1 MSSSESELSPAE
13 AGQREMTG
21 QIPDGLDKL
30 LESTEQTERLLRAIA
45 RIGSHLDTDPTLQSV
60 VAEAMALTGCRY
72 GALVTR
78 GPDGRLTPCVH
89 LGTSAEQIADSNSPP
104 TDNGLIG
111 VVLNQLSPLRLEDL
125 TAHPA
130 AVGLPEGDPR
140 MRAFLGL
147 PIVIRGKVFGGL
159 YLTDDRPGWIFSE
172 SHEVA
177 VRVFASAAAVAID
190 NAQLLEHSERRAD
203 WLEASRGIITELLL
217 GSDSTQLPL
226 QLIAMQVQKLA
237 HAEQAIVLTPSDADL
252 PPEEIE
258 TLIVSAAVGAHA
270 GEVIGQE
277 VPVDRSTTGQVFRT
291 GLPLITESFRYPIQ
305 AFTDA
310 GERSA
315 IVMPLRYERTIKG
328 VIAVA
333 RSTDEMAFDSSYL
346 DLVGDFASQAALAL
360 ALASSSENTRELSIL
375 ADRERIAHDLHDYV
389 IQRLFAIG
397 LDVQGTIAR
406 SRDPDL
412 VTRLNRTIDD
422 LQSTIEDIRN
432 TIFDLQSATTN
443 DGGFRRRIQDTVADL
458 AENRNITTTL
468 HMSGPMTAVGSQLAQ
483 HAEAVVAE
491 AVSNAVRHSGAT
503 HLNIEIAVAD
513 ELCIDVVDDG
523 CGIPADNQRRS
534 GLANL
539 HRRAEQVGGV
549 CTISTPAAGGTAI
562 RWTAPLIDL

>member
-1 MSSSESELSPAE
+1 MSPTEPGLP
-13 AGQREMTG
+13 EMTG
-21 QIPDGLDKL
+21 QIPDSLDKL
-30 LESTEQTERLLRAIA
+30 LESTEQTEQLLQAIT
-45 RIGSHLDTDPTLQSV
+45 RIGSHLDVDPTLQSV
-60 VAEAMALTGCRY
+60 VAEAMELTGCRY
-72 GALVTR
+72 GALATR
-78 GPDGRLTPCVH
+78 DPDGRLTSFVH
-89 LGTSAEQIADSNSPP
+89 MGMSGESIADSDSPP
-104 TDNGLIG
+104 TGKGLIG
-111 VVLNQLSPLRLEDL
+111 VVLDQASPLRLEDL

-130 AVGLPEGDPR
+130 AVGVPEGYPR

-147 PIVIRGKVFGGL
+147 PIVIRGKVCGGL
-159 YLTDDRPGWIFSE
+159 YLTDDRPGWTFSE

-190 NAQLLEHSERRAD
+190 NAQLLESSVRRAD

-226 QLIAMQVQKLA
+226 QLIAAQLQKLA

-258 TLIVSAAVGAHA
+258 TLIVSAAVGVHA
-270 GEVIGQE
+270 VEVIGQE

-315 IVMPLRYERTIKG
+315 IVMPLLYQRAIRG

-333 RSTDEMAFDSSYL
+333 RSTDEKPFDSGYL

-360 ALASSSENTRELSIL
+360 ALASNSKNTRELSIL

-406 SRDPDL
+406 TRSPDL
-412 VTRLNRTIDD
+412 VVRLNRTIDD

-432 TIFDLQSATTN
+432 TIFDLQSSTTS

-491 AVSNAVRHSGAT
+491 AVSNAVRHSGAM

-549 CTISTPAAGGTAI
+549 CTISTPPLGGTAI
-562 RWTAPLIDL
+562 RWAAPLID

>member
-1 MSSSESELSPAE
+1 
-13 AGQREMTG
+13 
-21 QIPDGLDKL
+21 
-30 LESTEQTERLLRAIA
+30 
-45 RIGSHLDTDPTLQSV
+45 
-60 VAEAMALTGCRY
+60 
-72 GALVTR
+72 
-78 GPDGRLTPCVH
+78 
-89 LGTSAEQIADSNSPP
+89 
-104 TDNGLIG
+104 
-111 VVLNQLSPLRLEDL
+111 
-125 TAHPA
+125 
-130 AVGLPEGDPR
+130 
-140 MRAFLGL
+140 
-147 PIVIRGKVFGGL
+147 
-159 YLTDDRPGWIFSE
+159 
-172 SHEVA
+172 

-190 NAQLLEHSERRAD
+190 NAQLLESSVRRAD

-217 GSDSTQLPL
+217 GSDSTKLPL
-226 QLIAMQVQKLA
+226 QLIAAQLQKLA

-258 TLIVSAAVGAHA
+258 TLIVSAAVGVHA
-270 GEVIGQE
+270 VEVIGQE

-315 IVMPLRYERTIKG
+315 IVMPLLYQRAIRG

-333 RSTDEMAFDSSYL
+333 RSTDEKPFDSGYL

-360 ALASSSENTRELSIL
+360 ALASNSKNTRELSIL

-406 SRDPDL
+406 TRSPDL
-412 VTRLNRTIDD
+412 VVRLNRTIDD

-432 TIFDLQSATTN
+432 TIFDLQSSTTS

-491 AVSNAVRHSGAT
+491 AVSNAVRHSGAM

-549 CTISTPAAGGTAI
+549 CTISTPPLGGTAI
-562 RWTAPLIDL
+562 RWAAPLID

>member
-1 MSSSESELSPAE
+1 MSSGESVE
-13 AGQREMTG
+13 AGLPEMAG
-21 QIPDGLDKL
+21 QVPDGLEKL
-30 LESTEQTERLLRAIA
+30 LESTEQTRQVLQAIT
-45 RIGSHLDTDPTLQSV
+45 RIGSHLDVDPTLQSV
-60 VAEAMALTGCRY
+60 VAEAMELTGCRY
-72 GALVTR
+72 GALATR
-78 GPDGRLTPCVH
+78 DPDGRLSSFVHSGMSTDSIAHIGGTPT
-89 LGTSAEQIADSNSPP
+89 GK
-104 TDNGLIG
+104 GLIG
-111 VVLNQLSPLRLEDL
+111 VVLSQSSPLRLEDL

-130 AVGLPEGDPR
+130 AVGLPEGYPR

-147 PIVIRGKVFGGL
+147 PIVIRGKICGGL
-159 YLTDDRPGWIFSE
+159 YLTDDRPGWAFTE
-172 SHEVA
+172 SHEFA
-177 VRVFASAAAVAID
+177 VRVFASAAAAAID
-190 NAQLLEHSERRAD
+190 NAQLIERSERRAD
-203 WLEASRGIITELLL
+203 WLESSRGIVTELLL
-217 GSDSTQLPL
+217 GPDSTQLPL
-226 QLIAMQVQKLA
+226 QLIAAQVQKLT

-258 TLIVSAAVGAHA
+258 TLIVSAAVGVHA

-277 VPVDRSTTGQVFRT
+277 VPVDRSTTGQVFRS
-291 GLPLITESFRYPIQ
+291 GSPLITDSFRYPIQ
-305 AFTDA
+305 SFTDA

-315 IVMPLRYERTIKG
+315 IVMPLLYERTIRG

-360 ALASSSENTRELSIL
+360 ALASNGENTRELSIL
-375 ADRERIAHDLHDYV
+375 AERERIAHDLHDYV

-406 SRDPDL
+406 TRDPDL
-412 VTRLNRTIDD
+412 VARLNRTIDD

-432 TIFDLQSATTN
+432 TIFDLQSSATS

-491 AVSNAVRHSGAT
+491 AVSNAVRHSGAM

-523 CGIPADNQRRS
+523 CGIPEDNRRRS

-549 CTISTPAAGGTAI
+549 CTISTPAVGGTAI

>member
-1 MSSSESELSPAE
+1 MISSESAE
-13 AGQREMTG
+13 AGLPEATG
-21 QIPDGLDKL
+21 QNPDGLGKL
-30 LESTEQTERLLRAIA
+30 LESTEQTERVLQAIA
-45 RIGSHLDTDPTLQSV
+45 RIGSHLDVEPTLRSV

-72 GALVTR
+72 GALATR
-78 GPDGRLTPCVH
+78 DPDGRLTSFVH
-89 LGTSAEQIADSNSPP
+89 VGLNAESLANTDSPP
-104 TDNGLIG
+104 TGKGLIAA
-111 VVLNQLSPLRLEDL
+111 VLERSSPLRLDDL

-130 AVGLPEGDPR
+130 AVGLPEGYPR
-140 MRAFLGL
+140 MRAFLGF
-147 PIVIRGKVFGGL
+147 PIVIRGKTCGGL
-159 YLTDDRPGWIFSE
+159 YLTDDRPGWTFSE
-172 SHEVA
+172 SHQVA
-177 VRVFASAAAVAID
+177 VQVFTSAAVVVID
-190 NAQLLEHSERRAD
+190 NAQLLEHSMRRAD

-226 QLIAMQVQKLA
+226 QLVATQVQKLA

-258 TLIVSAAVGAHA
+258 TLIVSAAVGVHA

-291 GLPLITESFRYPIQ
+291 GSPLITESFRYPIQ

-315 IVMPLRYERTIKG
+315 IVMPLLYERTIKG

-333 RSTDEMAFDSSYL
+333 RSTDEMPFDSSYL
-346 DLVGDFASQAALAL
+346 ELVGDFASQAALAL
-360 ALASSSENTRELSIL
+360 ALASNGENTRELSIL

-406 SRDPDL
+406 TREPDL
-412 VTRLNRTIDD
+412 VARLNRTIDD

-432 TIFDLQSATTN
+432 TIFDLQSSTSS

-491 AVSNAVRHSGAT
+491 AVSNAVRHSGAM
-503 HLNIEIAVAD
+503 HLNIEITVAD

-549 CTISTPAAGGTAI
+549 CTISTPAVGGTAI
-562 RWTAPLIDL
+562 RWTAPLID